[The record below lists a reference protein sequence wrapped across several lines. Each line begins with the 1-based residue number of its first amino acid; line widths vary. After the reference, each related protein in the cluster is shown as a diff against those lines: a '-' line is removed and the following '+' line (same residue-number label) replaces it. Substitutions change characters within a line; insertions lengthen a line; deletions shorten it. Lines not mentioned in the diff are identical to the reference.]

1 MVSTTITIPTSPNAN
16 PNVWYVC
23 HYLVTHI
30 ASVSVDENLWLVE
43 LIPLLCNPIS
53 APYSNLNVNLII
65 YFLLLLPILPLLPSS
80 PLHLRYLRIGAFS
93 SDLTGL
99 EPYLKPPPRTGTT
112 TPPGKKSSTKSNK
125 KNDKTMM
132 AMNIVNG
139 NGSTSPVGATPSS
152 MEANG
157 SLAAALAL
165 RGRHMR
171 GLEALDRWLVNNDP
185 MSH

>member
-1 MVSTTITIPTSPNAN
+1 M
-16 PNVWYVC
+16 
-23 HYLVTHI
+23 THI

-80 PLHLRYLRIGAFS
+80 PLHRRYLRIGAFS

-99 EPYLKPPPRTGTT
+99 EPYLKPPPKTGTT
-112 TPPGKKSSTKSNK
+112 TPPGKKGSTKSNK

-132 AMNIVNG
+132 AMNMVNG

-152 MEANG
+152 MAPNG

-171 GLEALDRWLVNNDP
+171 GLEALDRWVWGLAVNDP
-185 MSH
+185 MTH